1 MSLLSSR
8 TPRWII
14 FLLDIFIALCA
25 MVLAY
30 LLRFNFSI
38 PQPDLSYFPFVI
50 LYSLAFKAIGFVL
63 GKTYSGLIR
72 YSGFKDAQR
81 IVLVLFLVSIFFSIT
96 NLLSFNHSQKF
107 YIPFSIIVI
116 DFIAS
121 VFGLVGIRI
130 IINTIYL
137 EFKQRAKIKSRVI
150 IIGAAETAIASKRAI
165 ERDGGSKYRVIAFV
179 DDNKKIIGNKIEGI
193 KIFSYRDL
201 NTLLTKQK
209 VSQVII
215 SIQNLPSNKKNEITE
230 MSIANGA
237 RVLTVPPVTSWINGE
252 LSIKQIKKVKVEEL
266 LEREP
271 IVLNNKKIESQLSGK
286 VVLISGAAGSIGSEM
301 VRQIAKFKPQKMILL
316 DNAESNL
323 YEIEMEMLE
332 AGFSQIIE
340 VVICDIRNE
349 ERLNKVFKYFNP
361 TVIYHAAAYKH
372 VPMME
377 NNPTEAIMVNVIG
390 TRNLA
395 DLAIKN
401 NVDYFVMVSTDK
413 AVNPTNVMG
422 ASKRIAEIYCQSL
435 NSLNKTKFI
444 TTRFGNVFDS
454 NGSVIPRFR
463 KQIENGG
470 PLTVTHPDIT
480 RFFMTISEASQL
492 VLEAGSMGNGGEVF
506 VFDMGKPVKILDL
519 AKKMIK
525 LSGLELDRDIKITF
539 SGLRPGEKLFEEL
552 LVTGENSIPTHHTKI
567 LIAKVISND
576 LENIKVQ
583 LDELK
588 AILANQNNFQ
598 LVKKMKEIVPEY
610 ISNNSV
616 FEELDAVK

>member
-1 MSLLSSR
+1 MTLLSSR
-8 TPRWII
+8 TPRWIV
-14 FLLDIFIALCA
+14 FVLDLFIVMCA

-38 PQPDLSYFPFVI
+38 PQPDLSYFPFVV
-50 LYSLAFKAIGFVL
+50 LYSVAFKAIAFIM

-72 YSGFKDAQR
+72 YSGFKDTQR
-81 IVLVLFLVSIFFSIT
+81 IVLVLFLVSLFFSLT
-96 NLLSFNHSQKF
+96 NLFSFNLSQKF

-130 IINTIYL
+130 VINTIYL
-137 EFKQRAKIKSRVI
+137 EFSQKAKVKSKVI
-150 IIGAAETAIASKRAI
+150 ILGTSETAIASKRAI
-165 ERDGGSKYRVIAFV
+165 ERDGGSRYRVIAFL
-179 DDNKKIIGNKIEGI
+179 DDNKKNIGNKIEGV
-193 KIFSYRDL
+193 KIFSFDEL
-201 NTLLTKQK
+201 DTLLTRQK

-215 SIQNLPSNKKNEITE
+215 SIQNISSSKKNEITE
-230 MSIANGA
+230 KAIANGA
-237 RVLTVPPVTSWINGE
+237 RVLTVPPVKSWINGE

-271 IVLNNKKIESQLSGK
+271 IVLNNQKIESQLTGK
-286 VVLISGAAGSIGSEM
+286 VILISGAAGSIGSEM
-301 VRQIAKFKPQKMILL
+301 VRQISKFNPSKMILL

-323 YEIEMEMLE
+323 YEIEMEMIESGRSDL
-332 AGFSQIIE
+332 IE
-340 VVICDIRNE
+340 VVICDIRQKD
-349 ERLNKVFKYFNP
+349 RLKKIVEHFKP
-361 TVIYHAAAYKH
+361 TLIYHAAAYKH

-377 NNPTEAIMVNVIG
+377 NNPAEAIMVNVLG
-390 TRNLA
+390 TKNLA
-395 DLAIKN
+395 DLSIEN
-401 NVDYFVMVSTDK
+401 NVDFFVMVSTDK

-470 PLTVTHPDIT
+470 PLTVTHPEIT
-480 RFFMTISEASQL
+480 RFFMTISEASKL
-492 VLEAGSMGNGGEVF
+492 VLEAGSMGKGGEVF

-552 LVTGENSIPTHHTKI
+552 LITGENSIPTHHNKI

-576 LENIKVQ
+576 LEKIKLQ

>member
-137 EFKQRAKIKSRVI
+137 EFKQRPKIKSRVI

-193 KIFSYRDL
+193 KIFSYNDL

-215 SIQNLPSNKKNEITE
+215 SIQNLSSNKKNEITE

-332 AGFSQIIE
+332 AGYSQIIE

-576 LENIKVQ
+576 LEKIKVQ

>member
-150 IIGAAETAIASKRAI
+150 IIGASETAIASKRAI

-193 KIFSYRDL
+193 KIFSYSDL

-209 VSQVII
+209 VAQVII
-215 SIQNLPSNKKNEITE
+215 SIQNLSSNKKNEITE

-237 RVLTVPPVTSWINGE
+237 RVLTVPPVNSWINGE

-332 AGFSQIIE
+332 AGYSQIIE
-340 VVICDIRNE
+340 VVICDIRNV
-349 ERLNKVFKYFNP
+349 ERLSKVFKHFNP
-361 TVIYHAAAYKH
+361 KVIYHAAAYKH

-377 NNPTEAIMVNVIG
+377 NNPTEAIMVNVFG

-395 DLAIKN
+395 DLAIEN
-401 NVDYFVMVSTDK
+401 NADYFVMVSTDK

-576 LENIKVQ
+576 LEKIKLQ
-583 LDELK
+583 LDELSV
-588 AILANQNNFQ
+588 ILANQNNFQ

-616 FEELDAVK
+616 FEELDATK

>member
-1 MSLLSSR
+1 
-8 TPRWII
+8 
-14 FLLDIFIALCA
+14 

-50 LYSLAFKAIGFVL
+50 LYSVAFKAIGFVI

-72 YSGFKDAQR
+72 YSGFKDVKR
-81 IVLVLFLVSIFFSIT
+81 IVLVLFLVSLFFSLT
-96 NLLSFNHSQKF
+96 NLFSFNLSQKF

-130 IINTIYL
+130 IINTMYL
-137 EFKQRAKIKSRVI
+137 EFKQRAKIKSKVI
-150 IIGAAETAIASKRAI
+150 VIGAAETAIASKRAI
-165 ERDGGSKYRVIAFV
+165 ERDGGSIYKVIAFL
-179 DDNKKIIGNKIEGI
+179 DDNKKNIGNKIEGI
-193 KIFSYRDL
+193 KIFSHDDL
-201 NTLLTKQK
+201 DKLLSTQK
-209 VSQVII
+209 ISQVII
-215 SIQNLPSNKKNEITE
+215 SVDNLSASKKNEITE
-230 MSIANGA
+230 KSIAYGA
-237 RVLTVPPVTSWINGE
+237 RVLTVPPVKSWINGV

-271 IVLNNKKIESQLSGK
+271 IELNNQKIESQLNGK
-286 VVLISGAAGSIGSEM
+286 VILISGAAGSIGSEM
-301 VRQIAKFKPQKMILL
+301 VRQIAKFNPSKMILL

-323 YEIEMEMLE
+323 YEIEMELIE
-332 AGFSQIIE
+332 AGKGKLIE
-340 VVICDIRNE
+340 VVICDIRNKD
-349 ERLNKVFKYFNP
+349 RLNNIFKQFMPN
-361 TVIYHAAAYKH
+361 VIYHAAAYKH

-377 NNPTEAIMVNVIG
+377 NNPTEAIMVNVLG
-390 TRNLA
+390 TKYLA
-395 DLAIKN
+395 DLAIEN
-401 NVDYFVMVSTDK
+401 NVSYFVMVSTDK

-470 PLTVTHPDIT
+470 PLTVTHPEIT
-480 RFFMTISEASQL
+480 RFFMTISEASKL

-506 VFDMGKPVKILDL
+506 VFDMGKQVKILDL

-552 LVTGENSIPTHHTKI
+552 LVSGENSIATHHNKI
-567 LIAKVISND
+567 LIAKVVSND
-576 LENIKVQ
+576 LEKIKNEI
-583 LDELK
+583 DELTQ
-588 AILANQNNFQ
+588 ILTTQNNLQ

-616 FEELDAVK
+616 FEALDV

>member
-137 EFKQRAKIKSRVI
+137 EFKQRPKIKSRVI

-165 ERDGGSKYRVIAFV
+165 ERDGGSRYRVIAFV

-193 KIFSYRDL
+193 KIFSYNDL

-332 AGFSQIIE
+332 AGYSQIIE

-506 VFDMGKPVKILDL
+506 VFDMGNPVKILDL

-576 LENIKVQ
+576 LEKIKVQ